1 MDHVLIIED
10 DQVIAMLVRDV
21 LNDEGVTSI
30 CVATNEADAVA
41 SGLAI
46 PPSLIVSDVIL
57 KSENGPSAVAAIRE
71 AVGPMLVVF
80 TTGDVRENVVLISPG
95 SILEK
100 PFTCSQLVKAY
111 RQLCAPVTPTN
122 QLV

>member
-57 KSENGPSAVAAIRE
+57 KSGNGPSAVAAIRE
-71 AVGPMLVVF
+71 AVGPMPVIF

-111 RQLCAPVTPTN
+111 RELCAPVARIA
-122 QLV
+122 